1 MSRGFIN
8 LNILIALFIV
18 PVMCIASFY
27 LNSSAL
33 SASTSLKKDIKA
45 YHTAAAGLER
55 ATPFYKAVL
64 RHEIPAGQVVEI
76 PQAEGRLNGMDIK
89 YVAVTPQKTVQGNS
103 FLSRDVIY
111 EVISIVQA
119 DDGSLVALK
128 KQIRTKYLM
137 SCDLE
142 GMKRYYLCPGYTIK
156 SSNPERENPVKLI
169 HQHKIPIEHKYKKSN
184 KETVSLLELE
194 GIV

>member
-1 MSRGFIN
+1 MSKGFIN

-18 PVMCIASFY
+18 PVMCSALLY
-27 LNSSAL
+27 LNSNTL
-33 SASTSLKKDIKA
+33 STTVSLKKDIEA

-76 PQAEGRLNGMDIK
+76 PQAEGRLNGMDIN
-89 YVAVTPQKTVQGNS
+89 YVAVTPQKTIQGNS

-128 KQIRTKYLM
+128 KEIRTKYLM
-137 SCDLE
+137 SCDPE
-142 GMKRYYLCPGYTIK
+142 GKGRYYLCPGYTIK
-156 SSNPERENPVKLI
+156 SSNLERRNPEELI
-169 HQHKIPIEHKYKKSN
+169 CQYKIPIEHNRKN
-184 KETVSLLELE
+184 
-194 GIV
+194 